1 MLEAR
6 VASAPLMEL
15 LDDHNLDNGR
25 WEIDVWPQPCL
36 QWMPWTVDDIKAWQH
51 AQNEI
56 LTLERF
62 GVTVGSTL
70 LARQL

>member
-1 MLEAR
+1 VLEAR

-62 GVTVGSTL
+62 GVTVGSRL